1 MEHLDAQTSDEA
13 RTLFRAVNERVR
25 EVNLTSGRTL
35 RLADFV
41 CECRDPECTERLTL
55 SIEDFDAVR
64 RDPDRFVVHPGHVAS
79 TLERLADVRE
89 TYVVVERGGTQERAR
104 AAA

>member
-1 MEHLDAQTSDEA
+1 MEHLDAQTSDDA

-41 CECRDPECTERLTL
+41 CECRDAECTERLAL
-55 SIEDFDAVR
+55 SIDDFDAVR
-64 RDPDRFVVHPGHVAS
+64 GDPDRFLVHPGHVAAA
-79 TLERLADVRE
+79 LERLVDVRE
-89 TYVVVERGGTQERAR
+89 TYVVVERAGTQERAR

>member
-25 EVNLTSGRTL
+25 EVNLTSGTTG

-41 CECRDPECTERLTL
+41 CECRDAECTERLTF

-64 RDPDRFVVHPGHVAS
+64 GVPDRFVVHPGHVAPG
-79 TLERLADVRE
+79 LERPVDVRE
-89 TYVVVERGGTQERAR
+89 TYVIVERAGTQNRAR